1 MQTARDHYMRCVE
14 LARQHGFGRIEVAH
28 VGQRGWTRLYTGNCR
43 GAKSDGMA
51 AVNLAIRVGD
61 RRAEMDD
68 ATVQEIQRLR
78 DEAKRLGLKV
88 AISALEEALS
98 LT

>member
-1 MQTARDHYMRCVE
+1 
-14 LARQHGFGRIEVAH
+14 
-28 VGQRGWTRLYTGNCR
+28 
-43 GAKSDGMA
+43 
-51 AVNLAIRVGD
+51 
-61 RRAEMDD
+61 MDD

>member
-1 MQTARDHYMRCVE
+1 MKDTRQRLKDYTREEPLAWTDFFIARGRA
-14 LARQHGFGRIEVAH
+14 LATFGR
-28 VGQRGWTRLYTGNCR
+28 GKR
-43 GAKSDGMA
+43 
-51 AVNLAIRVGD
+51 
-61 RRAEMDD
+61 DD

-78 DEAKRLGLKV
+78 DEAKRLELKV